1 MNFILFNY
9 FLFNKLFFILKIKM
23 QKVEIEE
30 NQTKNSELNFKYIN
44 FKPYLLFWLISDSIL
59 MIGSVFKYIFP
70 IDAKEFGKDNNITG
84 IIFLRNNYFLFPLI
98 ITIITLLL
106 IIIIYYTNEKI
117 RENNQSSF
125 INFLLNI
132 NLGYLI
138 TNFLIFG
145 YFFLFYAIILF
156 IKEKTGFK
164 VSGHTFATLLSGDM
178 LINVIYVFI
187 YFYKNN
193 VSKIIFIFLIFF
205 SMFLLIH
212 SIYVLFW
219 TAWIYHP
226 LSELIS
232 SFYFSVLSL
241 IMFHYLSF
249 EKFICKCIYK
259 CSNENIKVD
268 NFNIIIEEKI

>member
-1 MNFILFNY
+1 
-9 FLFNKLFFILKIKM
+9 M

-44 FKPYLLFWLISDSIL
+44 FKPYLLFWLISDLIL

-70 IDAKEFGKDNNITG
+70 INGKEFGKDKNITG
-84 IIFLRNNYFLFPLI
+84 IALSRNNYFLFPLI

-145 YFFLFYAIILF
+145 YFFFILCNY
-156 IKEKTGFK
+156 
-164 VSGHTFATLLSGDM
+164 S
-178 LINVIYVFI
+178 
-187 YFYKNN
+187 FYKRKNR
-193 VSKIIFIFLIFF
+193 I
-205 SMFLLIH
+205 
-212 SIYVLFW
+212 
-219 TAWIYHP
+219 
-226 LSELIS
+226 
-232 SFYFSVLSL
+232 
-241 IMFHYLSF
+241 
-249 EKFICKCIYK
+249 
-259 CSNENIKVD
+259 
-268 NFNIIIEEKI
+268 